1 MSLANF
7 ASLTPAQQE
16 QILNSPA
23 LQPPPGVQPDFD
35 HPPNL
40 NHIVYPTIILGL
52 LLSTIFILLRIYGRW
67 YCMKTVKVQDG
78 LGIIAF
84 LLFIGELAVYFEQLQ
99 KPNAGGLLIHQWN
112 LRFRDL
118 RPFLIRSIIIIHFY
132 AGMMV
137 FLKTAILLD
146 WLQTFSPPGRRGVF
160 YWLCTSTITINVLY
174 WVIGIIIMDT
184 KCIPFES
191 IFDKT
196 VPGHCLP
203 NTKILDV
210 FSNAFGFTVDVVILA
225 LPQGVIWKLR
235 MSGMRRLGVSIVFA
249 FGILACIA
257 AGARLGWTI
266 GYLHSDDVTFSYSSV
281 ALWTVAEVA
290 CGFIVFSVTG
300 LSKSV
305 ASFKN
310 SKLMSWLRLRH
321 DSTITNVP
329 TGQYSHQSRWKLIRS
344 ISSQGDENS
353 ETAPYQFASK
363 ELSGSREAPKTTVTP
378 RVGV

>member
-23 LQPPPGVQPDFD
+23 LRPPPGVQPDFD

-40 NHIVYPTIILGL
+40 NHIVYPTVILGL

-84 LLFIGELAVYFEQLQ
+84 LLLVVELAVYFQQLQ
-99 KPNAGGLLIHQWN
+99 LSNAGGLLVHQWN
-112 LRFRDL
+112 LRVRDL
-118 RPFLIRSIIIIHFY
+118 RPFLIRSIILIHLY

-146 WLQTFSPPGRRGVF
+146 WLQTFSLPGKRGVF
-160 YWLCTSTITINVLY
+160 YWVCILTITINVVY
-174 WVIGIIIMDT
+174 WVIGIIIVDT
-184 KCIPFES
+184 QCIPFES
-191 IFDKT
+191 LYDKT
-196 VPGHCLP
+196 VPGRCLSNP
-203 NTKILDV
+203 KILDV
-210 FSNAFGFTVDVVILA
+210 FSNAWGLAADIIILA

-235 MSGMRRLGVSIVFA
+235 MSTMKRLGVSVVFA
-249 FGILACIA
+249 FGLLACLA
-257 AGARLGWTI
+257 AGARLGSTI
-266 GYLHSDDVTFSYSSV
+266 SYMHSDDVTYSYSSV
-281 ALWTVAEVA
+281 ALWTVAEVT

-300 LSKSV
+300 LSKSF

-310 SKLMSWLRLRH
+310 SKLMSRLRARYNP
-321 DSTITNVP
+321 TTGVP
-329 TGQYSHQSRWKLIRS
+329 GENGSNQSQRKLIRPT
-344 ISSQGDENS
+344 SSQGDEHS
-353 ETAPYQFASK
+353 EVDPHPFEPM
-363 ELSGSREAPKTTVTP
+363 ELSNPREAPRTVVILRA
-378 RVGV
+378 RV